1 MDIYDEAS
9 ALRRLATVL
18 VAGQDNIHP
27 AHAENRV
34 MAAIRLAEAWTRNT
48 GTGDIAWTM
57 AEMTEAGWVALSDRA
72 GLVHTASQATRS
84 LTMALLAAEGVLA

>member
-1 MDIYDEAS
+1 MNIHDEAS

-34 MAAIRLAEAWTRNT
+34 MAAVRLVEKFASESGVAPV
-48 GTGDIAWTM
+48 AWTM
-57 AEMTEAGWVALSDRA
+57 AEMTEAGWVALSSRA
-72 GLVHTASQATRS
+72 GLTKTASDATRR
-84 LTMALLAAEGVLA
+84 LAVLLANAEGMS